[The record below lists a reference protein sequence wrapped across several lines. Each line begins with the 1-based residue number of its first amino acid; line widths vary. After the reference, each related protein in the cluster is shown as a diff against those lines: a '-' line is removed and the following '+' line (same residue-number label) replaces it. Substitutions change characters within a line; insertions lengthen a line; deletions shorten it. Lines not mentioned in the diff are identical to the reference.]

1 MAEKTFGNDVARI
14 TKVIDSLI
22 KQLKELYRKWET
34 AQKQGIKN
42 NTEHAMKST
51 IKKIQ
56 RER

>member
-1 MAEKTFGNDVARI
+1 MAEKTFGNDVTRS
-14 TKVIDSLI
+14 TKTVDSLL
-22 KQLKELYRKWET
+22 KQLNDLYSKYKT

-42 NTEHAMKST
+42 NTEHALKSM

>member
-22 KQLKELYRKWET
+22 KQLKELYIKWET
-34 AQKQGIKN
+34 TQKQGIKN
-42 NTEHAMKST
+42 NTEHAMKSM